1 MAPLETAPDPYLNM
15 TGDLTPLFHLEREA
29 KFHAPALDDVCLP
42 SGISIGTQNSL
53 SELERN
59 PEFPASPRHEAL
71 APAPTREESQE
82 APHNSKRVLTSQK
95 LDERLPQVPVATRGN
110 PNFLLHLEKHLEIP
124 PSMRIEVSF
133 PYRDSRAILCSPSQL
148 E

>member
-15 TGDLTPLFHLEREA
+15 TGGLTPLFHLEQEA

-59 PEFPASPRHEAL
+59 PEFPVSTQDEAL
-71 APAPTREESQE
+71 
-82 APHNSKRVLTSQK
+82 
-95 LDERLPQVPVATRGN
+95 VACTNVRG
-110 PNFLLHLEKHLEIP
+110 I
-124 PSMRIEVSF
+124 
-133 PYRDSRAILCSPSQL
+133 SRGQSQL
-148 E
+148 DRIPDFPETT

>member
-1 MAPLETAPDPYLNM
+1 M
-15 TGDLTPLFHLEREA
+15 
-29 KFHAPALDDVCLP
+29 
-42 SGISIGTQNSL
+42 

-59 PEFPASPRHEAL
+59 NEFPAKPRHEAL
-71 APAPTREESQE
+71 GPAPTLEESQE
-82 APHNSKRVLTSQK
+82 DPHNSKGVLTSQK
-95 LDERLPQVPVATRGN
+95 QDDRLPQVPVATRGN

-133 PYRDSRAILCSPSQL
+133 PYRDSRAILRSPSQL